1 MAATAYLVHMWTV
14 VIRSGML
21 LAGVSGLAVSTAAVQ
36 DQLEA
41 YRQKLQQAPAAT
53 EAGTALGA
61 AVAQWQQLQQ
71 SNGLGFDSYAGF
83 LLAHPG
89 WPGEAVLRRAAER
102 ALDTSSWSPGVAASY
117 FRRFAPLT
125 GTGMARNA
133 QALASVGLVNDA
145 NGAARAAWT
154 QGTLPASDEMMI
166 LAQFGAALTPA
177 DHDARMDAL
186 LWAGAVSAAQR
197 QIALVGPARRALF
210 EARLAFRSKSA
221 DATALAS
228 ATELTFAGDAGYV
241 ADRATW
247 LRTSGNPSAARA
259 WLARPH
265 ALTTRPADID
275 GWYQVL
281 LTNARGAAADG
292 QHDLAFNIARQ
303 VDDAY
308 PEGTDIS
315 ARPWAERNAYTDL
328 VWLAGQ
334 TAMKALNRPA
344 EAIGLFARYAGGA
357 QGAGLRAKGYYW
369 AGRAALAAGRGDEAA
384 QWLNRAAAYRD
395 QFYGQVATEKLGR
408 ALVPPPE
415 MAARSIDP
423 QAREAFYSSEVVRA
437 ARYLGTVGDHGSQ
450 TAFIRQIA
458 LNATTDSDHA
468 LATELSRALGRPDL
482 GVLIARS
489 ALQNGLT
496 DYVATGYPSVAVPE
510 GAADAWTIVH
520 AISRQ
525 ESQFDRAAVSRA
537 GARGLMQLLP
547 STAREQ
553 AGKLGVAF
561 DSAALT
567 GDPQYNIQLGSAY
580 FQRLYAT
587 YSSYPL
593 AIAAYNAGGGNVN
606 KWLRANGDPR
616 TGAIDMIDWI
626 EAIPFS
632 ETRAYVQ
639 HVVENAVVYDLL
651 NPNKARSAEGAR
663 ISWYLGRTTPAG

>member
-1 MAATAYLVHMWTV
+1 MWSI
-14 VIRSGML
+14 VIRSGLL
-21 LAGVSGLAVSTAAVQ
+21 LAGVSGIAVSTAAVQ

-41 YRQKLQQAPAAT
+41 YRQKLQQAPAAA

-71 SNGLGFDSYAGF
+71 SSGLGFDDYAGF

-89 WPGEAVLRRAAER
+89 WPGEMALRRQAER
-102 ALDTSSWSPGVAASY
+102 ALDVRSWSPGVAASY

-133 QALASVGLVNDA
+133 QALASIGLMSDA
-145 NGAARAAWT
+145 NLAARAAWT
-154 QGTLPASDEMMI
+154 QGTLPASDEAMI
-166 LAQFGAALTPA
+166 LAQFSAALTPA

-186 LWAGAVSAAQR
+186 LWAGAIPAAQR
-197 QIALVGPARRALF
+197 QIALVSPARLAVF
-210 EARLAFRSKSA
+210 EARLAFRSKAPDAAARAAA
-221 DATALAS
+221 DA
-228 ATELTFAGDAGYV
+228 EPPYAGDAGYV

-247 LRTSGNPSAARA
+247 LRTSGSWAAARA
-259 WLARPH
+259 WLARPRM
-265 ALTTRPADID
+265 LTARPANIA

-281 LTNARGAAADG
+281 LANARGAAADG
-292 QHDLAFNIARQ
+292 QHELAFNIARQ

-315 ARPWAERNAYTDL
+315 TRPWAERDAYTDL

-344 EAIGLFARYAGGA
+344 EAIALFARYAGGA

-369 AGRAALAAGRGDEAA
+369 AGRAALAAGRRDEAT
-384 QWLNRAAAYRD
+384 QWFSRAAAYRD

-408 ALVPPPE
+408 ALAPPPE
-415 MAARSIDP
+415 MAARPIDP
-423 QAREAFYSSEVVRA
+423 QAREAFYASEVVRA
-437 ARYLGTVGDHGSQ
+437 ARYLGTVGAHGDQ

-468 LATELSRALGRPDL
+468 LATELSRTLGRPDL
-482 GVLIARS
+482 GVLIGRS

-496 DYVATGYPSVAVPE
+496 DYVATGYPSVAIPA

-580 FQRLYAT
+580 FQRLYTT
-587 YSSYPL
+587 YASYPL

-626 EAIPFS
+626 EAIPYS

-651 NPNKARSAEGAR
+651 NPNKARATGGAR
-663 ISWYLGRTTPAG
+663 ISWYLGRSTPAG